1 LDKYGIEGRST
12 LMAYQALTEQ
22 TIIDYIRSRPAL
34 TGILPAD
41 APLTAEEVGDGNLN
55 MVFIA
60 RTTQGEP
67 RSLVVKQALPYLR
80 ILGESW
86 ALTRERMRFE
96 TQALLQYNRL
106 TPGLAPTIY
115 DTDDEMSLVVME
127 HLGAHQ
133 IMRKALVARQ
143 RLPLFADH
151 ISTFMAHNLF
161 FTSDLYLTGLEKKTL
176 QAQYINPHLCKIQED
191 FVFTN
196 PLMESPENKWNPLV
210 DDEVQAVRRNG
221 ALKIAAA
228 EMKASYMT
236 HAQALIH
243 SDLHT
248 GSIMLNAEDTR
259 VIDPEF
265 AFFGPMGFDVGAVL
279 ENLVLN
285 ALSHYGHTPD
295 PDVRSEYQHYLLEMV
310 RSTWQQFAA
319 KFERLWVE
327 NNRGELAPPQ
337 YWNYPG
343 GGEAFAEFRR
353 RYLLNLLRDTA
364 GHGGC
369 KMLRRMMGVVSVWD
383 ITSIEDMTQRALAE
397 RTAIRIGARWLV
409 ERARIDSIDDLL
421 GIVQEEMAKAG
432 PRQKSPT
439 ADRPRQSNSAH
450 RRSR

>member
-1 LDKYGIEGRST
+1 
-12 LMAYQALTEQ
+12 MAYQALNEQ
-22 TIIDYIRSRPAL
+22 TIIDYVYSRPAL
-34 TGILPAD
+34 QTIFPPG
-41 APLTAEEVGDGNLN
+41 APLTAQEVGDGNLN
-55 MVFIA
+55 MVYIVRRVDGA
-60 RTTQGEP
+60 A
-67 RSLVVKQALPYLR
+67 SVVVKQALPYLR

-106 TPGLAPTIY
+106 TPGLAPLIY
-115 DTDDEMSLVVME
+115 DTDDEMSLVIME
-127 HLGAHQ
+127 HLGQHQ

-143 RLPLFADH
+143 RLPHFADH
-151 ISTFMAHNLF
+151 ISTFMARNLF

-196 PLMESPENKWNPLV
+196 PLMESPENQWNPLV
-210 DDEVQAVRRNG
+210 DDEVQAVRRNST
-221 ALKIAAA
+221 LKIAAA
-228 EMKASYMT
+228 ELKASYMT

-295 PDVRSEYQHYLLEMV
+295 PTVRAEYQHYLLEMV
-310 RSTWQQFAA
+310 RATWQQFAQKLEA
-319 KFERLWVE
+319 LWVE
-327 NNRGELAPPQ
+327 NNRGELTPPQ
-337 YWNYPG
+337 YWRYPG
-343 GGEAFAEFRR
+343 GDKAFAEFRR

-364 GHGGC
+364 GFGGV

-383 ITSIEDMTQRALAE
+383 ISSIADGATRAIAE
-397 RTAIRIGARWLV
+397 RLAIRIGARWLV
-409 ERARIDSIDDLL
+409 ERHNFHTVDDLL
-421 GIVQEEMAKAG
+421 AVVRAEMTK
-432 PRQKSPT
+432 
-439 ADRPRQSNSAH
+439 
-450 RRSR
+450 